1 MNQLSVH
8 LAPLRRLEKI
18 EVWTDKAIQAGEEWD
33 VEIEN
38 NLRNS
43 NIILLLVSAD
53 FVASSYIWEKEIPMA
68 LQLEKE
74 AGARVVPIYLR
85 PFDFSGLNFSKNQMI
100 PKDSG
105 ENLKAISQWENID
118 EAYMEVAKKIREV
131 IETFN

>member
-1 MNQLSVH
+1 M
-8 LAPLRRLEKI
+8 APLRRLEKI

-38 NLRNS
+38 NLRDS

-74 AGARVVPIYLR
+74 SGAKVVPIYLR

-105 ENLKAISQWENID
+105 QNLRAISQWENMD
-118 EAYMEVAKKIREV
+118 EAYMEVARKIREV
-131 IETFN
+131 IESFN